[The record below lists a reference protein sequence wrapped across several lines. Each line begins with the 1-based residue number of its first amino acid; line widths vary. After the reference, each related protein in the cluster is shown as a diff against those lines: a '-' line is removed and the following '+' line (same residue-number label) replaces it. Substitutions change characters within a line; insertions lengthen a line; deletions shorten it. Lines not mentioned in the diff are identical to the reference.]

1 MTVSAPGVNGPAD
14 LDLSVVVPVCNEREN
29 LSSLFDEL
37 VRTLESTGLRWE
49 ILFVDDGSVDFSAEV
64 IRDLC
69 DRETRCSLIRFR
81 RNFGQTA
88 ALAAGLNAARG
99 NIVVTMDAD
108 GQNDPTDIPRLL
120 SKIDEGY
127 DLVNGWRRDR
137 RDPFLNRRLPSQIAN
152 RLIALI
158 TGIRLH
164 DFGCAL
170 KAMRL
175 EIARDLKL
183 YGEMH
188 RFIPA
193 IAAQLG
199 ARVVEIPVGHR
210 PRSSGRSKYG
220 ISRTFRVIVDLITI
234 KFLSTYSTR
243 PGHLFGLLGLAAL
256 LIGSTIT
263 GVLVV
268 ERTFFHSPL
277 ADRPLLLLSIFLT
290 LAGIQMVS
298 IGLIGE
304 MLSRIYHESQQ
315 KPIYVIR
322 ETYRREATEEELKA
336 WDVSVSEV
344 RVLKTEADD
353 IGLRG

>member
-1 MTVSAPGVNGPAD
+1 MTFSPHQSADSAD
-14 LDLSVVVPVCNEREN
+14 LDLSVVIPVFNEQTSLAPLFERLRE
-29 LSSLFDEL
+29 
-37 VRTLESTGLRWE
+37 TLEKTGSNWE
-49 ILFVDDGSVDFSAEV
+49 VVFIDDGSSDLSAEV

-69 DRETRCSLIRFR
+69 DQEPRCCLIRFR

-88 ALAAGLNAARG
+88 ALAAGLNTARG
-99 NIVVTMDAD
+99 RIIVTMDAD
-108 GQNDPTDIPRLL
+108 GQNDPSDIPRLL
-120 SKIDEGY
+120 EKIEEGY

-137 RDPFLNRRLPSQIAN
+137 RDPFLNRRLPSRIAN
-152 RLIALI
+152 RLISLI
-158 TGIRLH
+158 TGVRLH

-170 KAMRL
+170 KAMRK

-193 IAAQLG
+193 IATQIG
-199 ARVVEIPVGHR
+199 ARVVEIPVVHH
-210 PRSSGRSKYG
+210 PRTSGRSKYG
-220 ISRTFRVIVDLITI
+220 ISRTFRVAVDLITI
-234 KFLSTYSTR
+234 KFLSEYSTR

-256 LIGSTIT
+256 VVGSTIT
-263 GVLVV
+263 GFLVI

-290 LAGIQMVS
+290 LVGIQM
-298 IGLIGE
+298 ITMGLIGE

-322 ETYRREATEEELKA
+322 ETYRRAEAEQAMQNEE
-336 WDVSVSEV
+336 VS
-344 RVLKTEADD
+344 
-353 IGLRG
+353 GLRVREKSEI